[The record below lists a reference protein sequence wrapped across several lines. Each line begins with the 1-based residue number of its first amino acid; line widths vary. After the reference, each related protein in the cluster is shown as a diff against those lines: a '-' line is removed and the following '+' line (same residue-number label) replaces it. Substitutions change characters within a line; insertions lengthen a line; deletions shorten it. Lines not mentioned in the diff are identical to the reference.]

1 MNPREVYGMLKE
13 HHEKTG
19 RIMAERVEYRC
30 YVAGPGDSRYLGI
43 TKGEER
49 RNAK

>member
-19 RIMAERVEYRC
+19 RIMAEREMALAAWNTDATSLVRGI
-30 YVAGPGDSRYLGI
+30 AGTWG
-43 TKGEER
+43 
-49 RNAK
+49 